1 MNVPF
6 FYVFVVQS
14 CKWLPAL
21 ALYMYVG
28 NQTVLRG
35 YLTPSQMTVAYVML
49 CTDRSNKTVAVDPK
63 LVSAAKGAAK
73 SLTGDERKTEAQLL
87 SKLLNIFE
95 TAETQKKGA
104 APKSDEEDPLPKRDF
119 KVSGIRLVFIILSFY
134 SFHDFILS

>member
-1 MNVPF
+1 MVNVPSC
-6 FYVFVVQS
+6 YVFVDQS
-14 CKWLPAL
+14 CKGLQTL

-35 YLTPSQMTVAYVML
+35 CLTPSQVTIAYVAL
-49 CTDRSNKTVAVDPK
+49 YTDRSKETVAIDPK
-63 LVSAAKGAAK
+63 LVVAAKGAAQ
-73 SLTGDERKTEAQLL
+73 SLTGDDKKTEAQLL

-119 KVSGIRLVFIILSFY
+119 KVSGIRLIFIILS
-134 SFHDFILS
+134 LLLL